1 MLGLL
6 ARRLLVAIP
15 LLLVVSFLVFSLI
28 LLVPG
33 DPAVALAGQNPTADQ
48 IAAVRERLG
57 LDDPFL
63 VQYWHWLSGVLHGDF
78 GKSLFTSQT
87 VAHSIAARLPT
98 TVSLTLLA
106 LLIAAVAGTILGAVA
121 GLHPG
126 RLMDRV
132 VTFGASLGV
141 AIPYFWVGMILVL
154 IFAIDN
160 HWLPAVGYVPLT
172 QNPVQW
178 LRHLILP
185 AVAMALAP
193 AAVVARQTR
202 ASLATVMTDD
212 YVRTARAKGLSPRK
226 VVAKHALKNAAM
238 PVVTA
243 FGLEGNRLIGG
254 TVVIEQLFALPGL
267 GQLAYQSVFGRDFPM
282 VQGVILVAA
291 AMVLLIN
298 ILVDLS
304 YGYFNP
310 KVRQA

>member
-1 MLGLL
+1 MLGFLV
-6 ARRLLVAIP
+6 RRLLVAIP
-15 LLLVVSFLVFSLI
+15 LLLVVSLLVFSLI

-33 DPAVALAGQNPTADQ
+33 DPAVALAGQNPTLQQ
-48 IAAVRERLG
+48 IAEVRARLG
-57 LDDPFL
+57 LNDPFF
-63 VQYWHWLSGVLHGDF
+63 VQYWHWLSGVLHGDL

-87 VAHSIAARLPT
+87 VGASIAARLPT
-98 TVSLTLLA
+98 TLSLA
-106 LLIAAVAGTILGAVA
+106 LMALFLAAVAGTILGALA

-126 RLMDRV
+126 TWLDRIL
-132 VTFGASLGV
+132 TFGASFGV

-154 IFAIDN
+154 VFSINNA
-160 HWLPAVGYVPLT
+160 WLPAVGYVPLT
-172 QNPVQW
+172 EDPLGWFQ
-178 LRHLILP
+178 HLILP
-185 AVAMALAP
+185 ASAMALAP

-202 ASLATVMTDD
+202 ASLATVMTED

-226 VVAKHALKNAAM
+226 VVAKHALKNAAL

-243 FGLEGNRLIGG
+243 FGLEGSRLIGG

-267 GQLAYQSVFGRDFPM
+267 GQLAYQAVFGRDFPM

-291 AMVLLIN
+291 ALVLLLN

-310 KVRQA
+310 KVRQS

>member
-1 MLGLL
+1 MLGFLV
-6 ARRLLVAIP
+6 RRLLVAIP
-15 LLLVVSFLVFSLI
+15 LLLVVSLLVFSLI

-33 DPAVALAGQNPTADQ
+33 DPAVALAGQNPTLQQ
-48 IAAVRERLG
+48 IAAVRTRLG
-57 LDDPFL
+57 LDDPFF

-87 VAHSIAARLPT
+87 VASSIAARLPT
-98 TVSLTLLA
+98 TLSLALLA
-106 LLIAAVAGTILGAVA
+106 LFLAAVAGTVLGALA

-126 RLMDRV
+126 TWLDRIL
-132 VTFGASLGV
+132 TFGASLGV

-154 IFAIDN
+154 IFSID
-160 HWLPAVGYVPLT
+160 HAWLPAVGYVPLT
-172 QNPVQW
+172 DDPVGW
-178 LRHLILP
+178 FTHLVLP
-185 AVAMALAP
+185 ASAMALAP

-202 ASLATVMTDD
+202 ASLATVMTED

-226 VVAKHALKNAAM
+226 VVGKHALKNAAL

-291 AMVLLIN
+291 ALVLLLN